1 MPESSTLAT
10 TGTVDD
16 GADPQTAS
24 PTTDQAAARPAD
36 FRLLM
41 GSFPTGV
48 SVVTANGDRGP
59 RGMTCSSLTS
69 VCLEPPTLAVCLH
82 SASST
87 LSALTDSGRFA
98 VNLLHARGE
107 RAAQVFASAVPD
119 RFALVG
125 WQSSPAGLPWLT
137 EDAFAVAEC
146 RVVSR
151 TVLGDHTVIFGE
163 VSSVSH
169 SPESPLVYGRRS
181 FRSWDELRTT
191 GSETAASAPRPT
203 RSTTPVRRT

>member
-1 MPESSTLAT
+1 
-10 TGTVDD
+10 
-16 GADPQTAS
+16 
-24 PTTDQAAARPAD
+24 
-36 FRLLM
+36 M

-48 SVVTANGDRGP
+48 SVVTTIGDGGP

-87 LSALTDSGRFA
+87 LSAVVQTSRFA

-107 RAAQVFASAVPD
+107 RAALAFASAVSD

-125 WQSSPAGLPWLT
+125 WQPSPTGLPWLT

-146 RVVSR
+146 QVVST
-151 TVLGDHTVIFGE
+151 TVLGDHTMVFGE
-163 VSSVSH
+163 VSSVSQ

-181 FRSWDELRTT
+181 FRSWDELSIT
-191 GSETAASAPRPT
+191 GDESAA
-203 RSTTPVRRT
+203 